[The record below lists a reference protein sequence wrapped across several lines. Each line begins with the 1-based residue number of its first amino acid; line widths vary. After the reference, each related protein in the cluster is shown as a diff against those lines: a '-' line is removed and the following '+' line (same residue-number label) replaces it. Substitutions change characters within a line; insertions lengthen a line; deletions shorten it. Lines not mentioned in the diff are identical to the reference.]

1 MTRHEGDGAARIV
14 ERLGLEPHPE
24 GGWYR
29 RTWASEV
36 RAGGGGPDGDGR
48 AAGSSILY
56 LLDASGAS
64 RWHRIDA
71 SELWHHV
78 AGAPLELSWWR
89 DGEPTAH
96 ATLGPDLL
104 DGESPQAVID
114 PGTWQ
119 SARTLG
125 AWSLAACVVVP
136 EFRFDG
142 FELAPEG
149 WSPPG

>member
-1 MTRHEGDGAARIV
+1 MTRHVGEGAARIV
-14 ERLGLEPHPE
+14 EHLGLEPHPE

-29 RTWASEV
+29 RTWTSGDVDA
-36 RAGGGGPDGDGR
+36 DGR

-56 LLDASGAS
+56 LLDSSGAS

-71 SELWHHV
+71 AELWHHV
-78 AGAPLELSWWR
+78 AGAPIELSWWR
-89 DGEPTAH
+89 EGSGRSR

-104 DGESPQAVID
+104 DGESPQVAIEARS
-114 PGTWQ
+114 WQ
-119 SARTLG
+119 SARTTG
-125 AWSLAACVVVP
+125 AWSLVACVVVP

-149 WSPPG
+149 WTPPH